1 MLKQDLTHDDAI
13 KMVEIIGEA
22 LKWERHVDAMGISYY
37 GKNEKVVVRI
47 SDHSTHLETWVK
59 YNTNEI
65 PNKYSIVIEVNP
77 SKPITEINSNVPQFM
92 VYEYKHKLN
101 QIINDNNDVVIN
113 MGNAIN
119 GIMSGDFQF
128 SNPYN
133 VNRKILVSKYL
144 DKENKDK
151 KIIKCNYMKTSKN
164 VIRINESQ
172 LKQMI
177 SESVKKVL
185 NEISIDALE
194 RAQSKAFDEYDSMW
208 SDDEDYD
215 ETIFSKRKRQS
226 DAFKN
231 RIHQLK
237 SEGGK
242 EVYYVVIPGF
252 SGFYDGQVKKVYMTP
267 EEAKQYS
274 KQHDGNI
281 YTDYIQACKAADYLD

>member
-1 MLKQDLTHDDAI
+1 MFKQNVTHDDAI

-37 GKNEKVVVRI
+37 GKNENVVVRI

-59 YNTNEI
+59 YNTNET

-144 DKENKDK
+144 DKENNK
-151 KIIKCNYMKTSKN
+151 KIIKK
-164 VIRINESQ
+164 
-172 LKQMI
+172 
-177 SESVKKVL
+177 
-185 NEISIDALE
+185 
-194 RAQSKAFDEYDSMW
+194 
-208 SDDEDYD
+208 
-215 ETIFSKRKRQS
+215 
-226 DAFKN
+226 
-231 RIHQLK
+231 
-237 SEGGK
+237 
-242 EVYYVVIPGF
+242 
-252 SGFYDGQVKKVYMTP
+252 
-267 EEAKQYS
+267 
-274 KQHDGNI
+274 
-281 YTDYIQACKAADYLD
+281 